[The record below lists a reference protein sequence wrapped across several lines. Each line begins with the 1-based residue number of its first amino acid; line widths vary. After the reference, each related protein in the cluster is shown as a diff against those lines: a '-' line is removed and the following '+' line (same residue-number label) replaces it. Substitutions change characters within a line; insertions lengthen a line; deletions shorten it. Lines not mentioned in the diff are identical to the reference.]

1 MYYKIL
7 DRNDIEK
14 LGEIDRSE
22 LVEHNY
28 RCKDGKLELFSY
40 YCDIKRFN
48 EKQLEKHKE
57 NLYQLYDRGGTIFG
71 AFDGPNLVGISSL
84 DSKFRGLE
92 KDMLQLVFLHVSK
105 DYRKKGIGK
114 KLIELA
120 KDKATEL
127 GAKRLYISGS
137 PIKNTIEFYMAIG
150 CKPVNEVEKDLFE
163 LEPEDIHLELIL
175 KINTVKRKYN
185 T

>member
-7 DRNDIEK
+7 DRNEIEK

-22 LVEHNY
+22 LVEYNY
-28 RCKDGKLELFSY
+28 RCRDGKLELFNY
-40 YCDIKRFN
+40 YYDIQGFGEN
-48 EKQLEKHKE
+48 LQKHKE

-71 AFDGPNLVGISSL
+71 AFDGSNLVGISSL
-84 DSKFRGLE
+84 DNKFRGR
-92 KDMLQLVFLHVSK
+92 KNDMLQLAFLHVSK

-120 KDKATEL
+120 KKRAAEL

-137 PIKNTIEFYMAIG
+137 PIKNTIEFYMANG

-163 LEPEDIHLELIL
+163 LEPEDIHMELI
-175 KINTVKRKYN
+175 I
-185 T
+185 